1 MQTDVEAVVADLVK
15 LVHSGGIESRRKA
28 VRPKALLDNCL
39 KVMRM
44 LYGVPCEWGC
54 GEPSG
59 MGLPCVGVL
68 SHELTSVPSAQV
80 VGSPPNTAE
89 DPSLDAFS
97 SPRSLGCFL
106 CSASPQQS
114 PFGGHQGRCKGG
126 TNATPSGTKCHP
138 LWDPGTVH
146 GHRVS
151 SIRNARDVLQRC
163 GLGGAQTQ
171 PPLRAGGCRLLLWGG
186 DAALPCWQ
194 QGQVIAQF
202 LLVSVFFLSF
212 H

>member
-1 MQTDVEAVVADLVK
+1 MADLVK
-15 LVHSGGIESRRKA
+15 LVHSAGIESRRKA

-59 MGLPCVGVL
+59 MGVPCVGVL
-68 SHELTSVPSAQV
+68 SHEATSVPSAQV
-80 VGSPPNTAE
+80 VGSPPNAAE

-97 SPRSLGCFL
+97 SPWSRGCFL

-126 TNATPSGTKCHP
+126 SNATPSGTKCHP
-138 LWDPGTVH
+138 PGTL
-146 GHRVS
+146 
-151 SIRNARDVLQRC
+151 ALCMDT
-163 GLGGAQTQ
+163 GLAPSEMPGTFCTGA
-171 PPLRAGGCRLLLWGG
+171 GWGG
-186 DAALPCWQ
+186 LRHSLPC
-194 QGQVIAQF
+194 GQVAAGCF
-202 LLVSVFFLSF
+202 CGGRCCPSLLAAGPGHCPVPLGFYFFPQLSLNTR
-212 H
+212 